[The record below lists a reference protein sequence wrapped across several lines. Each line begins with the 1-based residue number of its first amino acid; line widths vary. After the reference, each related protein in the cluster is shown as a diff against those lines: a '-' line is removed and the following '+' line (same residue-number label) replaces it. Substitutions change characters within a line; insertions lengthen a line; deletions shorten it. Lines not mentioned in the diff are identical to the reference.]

1 MKKFFFPFLVAV
13 PLAIIHLTPF
23 IVHAPGWTTT
33 YADFRHLYAAGYML
47 RSGHAADL
55 YNYEAMRTFQN
66 QHLDKVDGGRVLPF
80 NHLAYEA
87 LFFVPLSMLNYRAAF
102 FVLDGLN
109 FILLVLCFRLLG
121 ASFKNCALPRW
132 LLYAFPFGFLPSVF
146 AISDGQD
153 SIILLT
159 LAVIAFVLL
168 ENGGETEAGAV
179 LALTLF
185 KFQFAIPIAV
195 LYLLWKRWRF
205 VSGFGICGLVLL
217 VLSTLF
223 VGPNNMIL
231 YMRQL
236 ISMGPGL
243 STTSQADYG
252 IYPDLMVNLRGFLYA
267 VGSAHASQAALALIW
282 AALSM
287 AILLYAASRPKD
299 FPLAVAVAVLVS
311 YHCFLYD
318 AVLLLIPL
326 SALAAEESLL
336 AVIAESAVLIAPT
349 ILFYAG
355 CGFYLMVL
363 PIVALCVMITRKK
376 FHLNWTLA
384 GVKSR
389 YGTANLERKVPM
401 GH

>member
-1 MKKFFFPFLVAV
+1 
-13 PLAIIHLTPF
+13 
-23 IVHAPGWTTT
+23 
-33 YADFRHLYAAGYML
+33 
-47 RSGHAADL
+47 
-55 YNYEAMRTFQN
+55 
-66 QHLDKVDGGRVLPF
+66 
-80 NHLAYEA
+80 
-87 LFFVPLSMLNYRAAF
+87 
-102 FVLDGLN
+102 
-109 FILLVLCFRLLG
+109 
-121 ASFKNCALPRW
+121 
-132 LLYAFPFGFLPSVF
+132 
-146 AISDGQD
+146 
-153 SIILLT
+153 
-159 LAVIAFVLL
+159 
-168 ENGGETEAGAV
+168 
-179 LALTLF
+179 
-185 KFQFAIPIAV
+185 
-195 LYLLWKRWRF
+195 
-205 VSGFGICGLVLL
+205 
-217 VLSTLF
+217 
-223 VGPNNMIL
+223 MIL